1 MHLTPKGFVV
11 NRFKIL
17 EYYRV
22 CSAFESVYVAPLN
35 VIYYF

>member
-11 NRFKIL
+11 NRLKIL

-22 CSAFESVYVAPLN
+22 CSVFESFYVAPLS
-35 VIYYF
+35 VTYYF